1 MEQVTTLALALAGD
15 SNAAQ
20 TVDNELTRR
29 HPADTLVQYVY
40 SPEIL
45 GVVAIEHKDYAKA
58 VEILQAAAPNELGSD
73 NSLTPNLY
81 IAHIRG
87 EAYLGARQYGEAATE
102 FQKILSYRG
111 LRWERYHR
119 FVRATKSGPSL
130 CRPARY
136 REGEGKLRGLSH
148 LVKDADPDVPLLLQA
163 KSEYAKLPTGVQ
175 KSPPRA

>member
-20 TVDNELTRR
+20 TVDTELTRR

-111 LRWERYHR
+111 LVGNDPIGSLARLNLA
-119 FVRATKSGPSL
+119 RAYAGQHDTAKAKENYEASL
-130 CRPARY
+130 T
-136 REGEGKLRGLSH
+136 LW
-148 LVKDADPDVPLLLQA
+148 KDADPDVPLLLQA

-175 KSPPRA
+175 K